1 MGKVTGFL
9 EIARTKHPTRPVVE
23 RLRDWREVYTRY
35 PDAALANQAARCMDC
50 GIPFCHHGCP
60 LGNVIPD
67 WNDLVY
73 RNQWRKAIDRLHA
86 TNNFPEFTGRLGP
99 APCEGACVLG
109 INNDPVTIKSIEVS
123 IIDRAFDEGWVA
135 ARPPAHRTGKRV
147 AIVGSGPAGLA
158 AADQLNR
165 AGHLVTVFERADRI
179 GGLLRYGIPEFKLE
193 KRLLDRRLQLL
204 IDEGVSFR
212 TNCHI
217 GINVPV
223 DEVRGEFDATVLAG
237 GSTRPRDLPVPGR
250 ELAGIHFAMEY
261 LSLQN
266 RRCEGDDV
274 PDERFI
280 TAKDKHVVIIGGG
293 DTGADCLGT
302 THRQGA
308 RAVHQLEVLPRPSD
322 SRAPNNPWPL
332 WPNIFRVS
340 TAHEEGGDRVYA
352 VATQQFDGDQSGHIS
367 ALRAVRVET
376 VSRDG
381 RLEFNT
387 IEGSEFEIKA
397 DLVLLAMGFLGPERG
412 GMLDQLGVRMT
423 DRGTVW
429 RDERWMTSVPGVF
442 TAGDM
447 QRGQS
452 LIVWAI
458 AEGRSCARGVDT
470 YLMGTS
476 DLPAPL
482 Q

>member
-9 EIARTKHPTRPVVE
+9 EVTRAKHPTRPVVE
-23 RLRDWREVYTRY
+23 RLRDWREVYRPY
-35 PDAALANQAARCMDC
+35 PAAALTNQAARCMDC

-86 TNNFPEFTGRLGP
+86 TNNFPEFTGRLCP

-135 ARPPAHRTGKRV
+135 ARPPARRTGKRV

-204 IDEGVSFR
+204 SDEGVSFR
-212 TNCHI
+212 ASCHI
-217 GINVPV
+217 GTDVPV
-223 DEVRGEFDATVLAG
+223 DEVRAGFDATVLAG

-322 SRAPNNPWPL
+322 SRTPNNPWPL

-376 VSRDG
+376 VNQDG
-381 RLEFNT
+381 RLEFKNV
-387 IEGSEFEIKA
+387 EGSEFEIKA

-458 AEGRSCARGVDT
+458 AEGRSCARGVDA